1 MTMSMSNRGLIKSG
15 KRVLVVVNGRLGS
28 AAKNGADVTMFGPD
42 YGSDEAAVAYGLSK
56 FGKVAVP
63 YVKREPVKPAPAP
76 APVVEPAPVD
86 SKPLGILPPPDTS
99 KPKPLSELRVPE
111 LRALCKA
118 NGLKGYSK
126 LAKAGLIEMLTAAK
140 VAA

>member
-1 MTMSMSNRGLIKSG
+1 VAF
-15 KRVLVVVNGRLGS
+15 VL
-28 AAKNGADVTMFGPD
+28 
-42 YGSDEAAVAYGLSK
+42 
-56 FGKVAVP
+56 
-63 YVKREPVKPAPAP
+63 REPVKPVPAPVVVKP
-76 APVVEPAPVD
+76 APVVEE